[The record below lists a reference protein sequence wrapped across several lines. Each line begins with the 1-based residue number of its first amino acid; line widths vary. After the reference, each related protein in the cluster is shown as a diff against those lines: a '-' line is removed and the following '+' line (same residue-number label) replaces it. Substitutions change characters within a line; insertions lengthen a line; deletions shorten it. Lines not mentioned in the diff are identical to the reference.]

1 VTFNRK
7 PNVSERKAVINQAGI
22 QVSPYL
28 TRVSSL
34 LGMPDQ
40 TMVLNP
46 VRMQSAFP
54 LTVDGDNAFQDIRP
68 ESPQD
73 DPAVDTGRQPPTPS
87 TIIEDKAT
95 DTDLSVTGKTDL
107 ENVPVVHPS
116 LLQNAGLQA
125 TTITGQC
132 EAVEDHQASI
142 PLETGS
148 LEIVGLADGPPVG
161 TPNINAISQDHS
173 VIAPL
178 IQPPPRPEMPEKSK
192 PVSSIQPE
200 IPLEEDILSI
210 GPVEQISLD
219 VPGISKERR
228 AFPDLECRSEEV
240 LSTPTVERSQNV
252 IKKNPAVRK
261 QSPTLS
267 SENIGKVAVKSEL
280 TPSDRDFHYVKP
292 KPTPANSTLA
302 GEMSEGAEATP
313 DRMAS
318 HMRSAVGQA
327 TAYNQ
332 RPFIISGNMD
342 NVPKLLTS
350 EMTLSVGA
358 ESHPLKPRHSN
369 SSEEQPS
376 DSHGVSTPLNAQFLE
391 TFNRYQPVTGDRV
404 EQLEKIVSQLETRI
418 ADHTTRLHQAITQSQ
433 APSRPL
439 IIIKQPTGLSSAQ
452 RVYWHRI
459 HVGRFH
465 LRTRR

>member
-22 QVSPYL
+22 QVCPYP

-40 TMVLNP
+40 TMVSNP
-46 VRMQSAFP
+46 VRMQSPFP
-54 LTVDGDNAFQDIRP
+54 LTVSGDNAFQDIRS

-73 DPAVDTGRQPPTPS
+73 DPAVDTDQLPTPS
-87 TIIEDKAT
+87 TIIEDKPV
-95 DTDLSVTGKTDL
+95 DTDLSLTVKIDL
-107 ENVPVVHPS
+107 ENDPVIHPS

-125 TTITGQC
+125 ITITGRC

-142 PLETGS
+142 PSETGP

-161 TPNINAISQDHS
+161 APNISAIFQDHS

-178 IQPPPRPEMPEKSK
+178 IQPSPRPEMPEKSK
-192 PVSSIQPE
+192 PVSWIQPE

-210 GPVEQISLD
+210 GPVEQISLN

-240 LSTPTVERSQNV
+240 LSKPTVERSQNV
-252 IKKNPAVRK
+252 IKKSPAVRK
-261 QSPTLS
+261 QSSTLS
-267 SENIGKVAVKSEL
+267 SENIGKVEVKSGL
-280 TPSDRDFHYVKP
+280 PPTGKDFHYVKP
-292 KPTPANSTLA
+292 EPTPANSMLS
-302 GEMSEGAEATP
+302 GEMSKGAEATP

-327 TAYNQ
+327 TASNQ
-332 RPFIISGNMD
+332 WPFIIRGNID
-342 NVPKLLTS
+342 NAPELLTS

-358 ESHPLKPRHSN
+358 ESHPLKPWHSAT
-369 SSEEQPS
+369 SKERPS
-376 DSHGVSTPLNAQFLE
+376 DSYAASTPLDAQSLE

-439 IIIKQPTGLSSAQ
+439 IIINQPTGLSSAQ
-452 RVYWHRI
+452 HAYWHRI